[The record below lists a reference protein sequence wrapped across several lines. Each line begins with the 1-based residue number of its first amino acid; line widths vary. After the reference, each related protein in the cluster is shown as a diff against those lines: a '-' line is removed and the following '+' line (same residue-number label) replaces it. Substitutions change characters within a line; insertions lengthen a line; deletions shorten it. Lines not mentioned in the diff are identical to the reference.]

1 LTVKV
6 LFYIPNQRRVMMA
19 SRVYFTDMRASQKF
33 NLIEKVG
40 RLFQDSG
47 LNQVIAP
54 GDLVAIKLHF
64 GEKGNTGF
72 IRPQFIRKI
81 VEEVK
86 KAGGK
91 PFLTDANTLYVGS
104 RSNAVDHLQTAV
116 ENGFAYAVVDA
127 PLVIADGLNG
137 KDYIKVPVNLKHCSD
152 VKIGSA
158 VMLADALI
166 AVSHFKG
173 HEATGFGGAIKNV
186 GMGCG
191 SRAGKQVMHSD
202 LLPRVNKEKCRACS
216 RCAQWCPAG
225 AIAVGELK
233 IAEIDEK
240 LCLGC
245 GECTITCP
253 HGAIGVNWR
262 NNMAYGLQEK
272 MVEYTAGVL
281 SNKSGKCGFINFLNN
296 ISPDCDCFSFSDAP
310 VVRDIGILAS
320 RDIVAID
327 QASVDLVNREKGL
340 PGTRLEGKEEKGD
353 IFQAL
358 HPGIDWSRQLAYGE
372 EVGLGTRSYE
382 LLKIRG

>member
-1 LTVKV
+1 
-6 LFYIPNQRRVMMA
+6 MA
-19 SRVYFTDMRASQKF
+19 SRVYFTDMRATQKL
-33 NLIEKVG
+33 NLIDKVG
-40 RLFQDSG
+40 KLFQEAG
-47 LNQVIAP
+47 LKDIISP

-72 IRPQFIRKI
+72 IRPQFIRRI

-86 KAGGK
+86 NAGGK

-104 RSNAVDHLQTAV
+104 RSNAVDHLKTAV

-137 KDYIKVPVNLKHCSD
+137 KDYLKVPVNLKHCSD

-158 VMLADALI
+158 VMFADVLLA
-166 AVSHFKG
+166 VTHFKG

-202 LLPRVNKEKCRACS
+202 MLPRVKESKCRACA
-216 RCAQWCPAG
+216 RCSQWCPAG
-225 AIAVGELK
+225 AITVGELK
-233 IAEIDEK
+233 MAVIDEK

-253 HGAIGVNWR
+253 HGAISVNWK
-262 NNMAYGLQEK
+262 NNMQYGLQEK
-272 MVEYTAGVL
+272 MVEYAAGVL
-281 SNKSGKCGFINFLNN
+281 SNKTGKCGFITFLNN
-296 ISPDCDCFSFSDAP
+296 ISPDCDCFSFSDTP

-320 RDIVAID
+320 KDIVAID
-327 QASVDLVNREKGL
+327 QACVDLVNKERGL
-340 PGTRLEGKEEKGD
+340 PGSQLEGKSEKGD
-353 IFQAL
+353 IFGAL
-358 HPGIDWSRQLAYGE
+358 HPNIDWRRQLEYGE
-372 EVGLGTRSYE
+372 EVGLGTRDYE
-382 LLKIRG
+382 LLKIKA

>member
-1 LTVKV
+1 M
-6 LFYIPNQRRVMMA
+6 P
-19 SRVYFTDMRASQKF
+19 SSVYFTDMRATQKL
-33 NLIEKVG
+33 NLIDKVG
-40 RLFQDSG
+40 KLFSEAG
-47 LNQVIAP
+47 LGEIISP

-64 GEKGNTGF
+64 GEKGNTGY

-86 KAGGK
+86 RAGGK

-104 RSNAVDHLQTAV
+104 RSNAVDHLRTAI
-116 ENGFAYAVVDA
+116 ENGFAYAVVNA

-137 KDYIKVPVNLKHCSD
+137 KDYMNIPVNLKHCKE

-158 VMLADALI
+158 IVLADAMI

-202 LLPRVNKEKCRACS
+202 MLPGVKQEKCKACS
-216 RCAQWCPAG
+216 RCHQWCPTG

-233 IAEIDEK
+233 MAVVDPK
-240 LCLGC
+240 LCIGC
-245 GECTITCP
+245 GECTVTCP

-262 NNMAYGLQEK
+262 NNMKDALQEK
-272 MVEYTAGVL
+272 MAEYALGVMQ
-281 SNKSGKCGFINFLNN
+281 NKKGKAGFINFLNN
-296 ISPDCDCFSFSDAP
+296 ITPDCDCFSFSDAP

-320 RDIVAID
+320 RDMVAID
-327 QASVDLVNREKGL
+327 QACVDLVNKERVL
-340 PGTRLEGKEEKGD
+340 PGSKLEGKETGD
-353 IFQAL
+353 IFAAL
-358 HPGIDWSRQLAYGE
+358 NPDIDWSRQLAYGQE
-372 EVGLGTRSYE
+372 IGLGSREYD
-382 LLKIRG
+382 LLKI